1 MKLRKLGR
9 TGLKVSNLC
18 LGTMTFG
25 NAAWGCDEP
34 TSARIVARFLDAGGN
49 FVDTADVY
57 STGVS
62 EEITGR
68 AIRNK
73 RSQVILA
80 TKVAGPMGTTANDL
94 GLSRKHILDAIDAS
108 LRRLGTDYLDLY
120 QVHAYDPTTP
130 LDETLRAL
138 DDCVRSG
145 KVRYLG
151 CSNFS
156 AWQLMKATAL
166 ARELGTAR
174 FDCLQ
179 PQYSLVCR
187 SIEREHIPLCLE
199 EGIGVIPWSPLGGGL
214 LTGKFRKG
222 GAAPEGSRAA
232 VDPTNRERFENE
244 EEPGDRRRRGRR
256 GEGAGQDREP
266 GRAGLGRDAARC
278 HLADLRRAHA
288 RAARG
293 QPRRGRPRD
302 PRGGAQ
308 AAPRGV
314 APRARLPLRLPRPGQ
329 GDDGGDAARLS
340 CSSNAR
346 ASRSFGK
353 PRGERLG
360 GGARGGSWPASR
372 CMVARPN
379 RMSRLPGKRFTSCC
393 RRRIAS
399 ALRPIECRATAAVY
413 G

>member
-25 NAAWGCDEP
+25 NDVWGCDEP

-49 FVDTADVY
+49 FIDTADVY

-94 GLSRKHILDAIDAS
+94 GLSRKHILDAIDGS

-138 DDCVRSG
+138 DDCVRAG

-214 LTGKFRKG
+214 LTGKIRKG

-232 VDPTNRERFENE
+232 VDPMNRERFSNEKNLAIADAVVGAAKALGKTASQVALAWAATQPGVTSPIFGARTLEQLEDNLGAADLVIPE
-244 EEPGDRRRRGRR
+244 EERKRLNEVSRLELVYPYDF
-256 GEGAGQDREP
+256 
-266 GRAGLGRDAARC
+266 
-278 HLADLRRAHA
+278 HA
-288 RAARG
+288 RVRAMM
-293 QPRRGRPRD
+293 
-302 PRGGAQ
+302 GALQ
-308 AAPRGV
+308 
-314 APRARLPLRLPRPGQ
+314 L
-329 GDDGGDAARLS
+329 D
-340 CSSNAR
+340 
-346 ASRSFGK
+346 
-353 PRGERLG
+353 
-360 GGARGGSWPASR
+360 
-372 CMVARPN
+372 
-379 RMSRLPGKRFTSCC
+379 
-393 RRRIAS
+393 
-399 ALRPIECRATAAVY
+399 
-413 G
+413 

>member
-25 NAAWGCDEP
+25 NPTWGCDEP
-34 TSARIVARFLDAGGN
+34 TSARIVDRFLDAGGN

-57 STGVS
+57 SAGVS
-62 EEITGR
+62 EQITGR

-73 RSQVILA
+73 RAQVILA

-108 LRRLGTDYLDLY
+108 LRRLGTDYIDLY

-138 DDCVRSG
+138 DDCVRAG

-222 GAAPEGSRAA
+222 AAAPQGSRAA

-244 EEPGDRRRRGRR
+244 KNLAIAEAVV
-256 GEGAGQDREP
+256 GA
-266 GRAGLGRDAARC
+266 AKALGKTASQVALAWAATQPAVTSPIFGART
-278 HLADLRRAHA
+278 LEQLEDNLGAADLVIPEEERKRLEEVSRLELVYPYDFHA
-288 RAARG
+288 RVRAMM
-293 QPRRGRPRD
+293 
-302 PRGGAQ
+302 GA
-308 AAPRGV
+308 
-314 APRARLPLRLPRPGQ
+314 LRL
-329 GDDGGDAARLS
+329 D
-340 CSSNAR
+340 
-346 ASRSFGK
+346 
-353 PRGERLG
+353 
-360 GGARGGSWPASR
+360 
-372 CMVARPN
+372 
-379 RMSRLPGKRFTSCC
+379 
-393 RRRIAS
+393 
-399 ALRPIECRATAAVY
+399 
-413 G
+413 